1 MSQSQNQHARD
12 RDRVIADTGWG
23 IKPDDQPSNTAE
35 APKDAARAYRYDP
48 ADPDVLKKILLLQ
61 RRAFNIANR
70 VRVEPTR
77 TSIID
82 INGDPF
88 VVEGLGYGDPN
99 LIPLLE
105 RLGAA
110 FDPQALRQLTPG
122 DTVTREYKLTRA
134 WAWGAERPS
143 G

>member
-1 MSQSQNQHARD
+1 MSQNPEQRS

-48 ADPDVLKKILLLQ
+48 ADPEVLKKILLLQ
-61 RRAFNIANR
+61 RRAFNTANR
-70 VRVEPTR
+70 VRVEARR

-82 INGDPF
+82 INGDAF
-88 VVEGLGYGDPN
+88 VVEGLGYGDGN
-99 LIPLLE
+99 LIPLLQ

-110 FDPQALRQLTPG
+110 FRSEEHTSELQSQSNLVCR
-122 DTVTREYKLTRA
+122 
-134 WAWGAERPS
+134 
-143 G
+143 